1 LWRVASLLKAG
12 VKVALSTD
20 MPFGDGN
27 PWVTM
32 RAAVHRTTATGAVL
46 SPDECVS
53 AREALTMFFGT
64 SGAPTEPRTIAK
76 GRPGDLIVLA
86 APPDEVLEELDSGMV
101 TGTVVA
107 GRLVFER

>member
-1 LWRVASLLKAG
+1 L
-12 VKVALSTD
+12 
-20 MPFGDGN
+20 
-27 PWVTM
+27 
-32 RAAVHRTTATGAVL
+32 TA
-46 SPDECVS
+46 
-53 AREALTMFFGT
+53 
-64 SGAPTEPRTIAK
+64 RTIAK